1 MLCERRATHHARRR
15 TGGKEARGKRHK
27 SLSSKARPLTRERVR
42 NHEGTTDLSADL
54 DDAAGYV
61 LALALTWCYAILWS
75 WSIYPFVF
83 FILAKTE
90 SRWMGFVAVLGAYG
104 AWGFVNAIGCVVAM
118 EAVRSGAWT
127 PVFVWLGACIAWNAC
142 LFRSRPVVRRAK
154 VA

>member
-1 MLCERRATHHARRR
+1 MTPQAVCLAAPTSDMKVQQTLAQTWKRRR
-15 TGGKEARGKRHK
+15 DSDHAEAKRLIEERG
-27 SLSSKARPLTRERVR
+27 V
-42 NHEGTTDLSADL
+42 G
-54 DDAAGYV
+54 V
-61 LALALTWCYAILWS
+61 LGVPWCYAILWS

-90 SRWMGFVAVLGAYG
+90 KRWMGFLAVLGAYG

-127 PVFVWLGACIAWNAC
+127 PVLVWFGAAAAWNAC